1 MGFKDLF
8 SRKKEE
14 PKVEEKPVQPE
25 EKKEEQS
32 AVEPAPKKVEEQK
45 ETEEPRVFT
54 VGIEYVYPLCQKIHQ
69 IWSLPDKSTER

>member
-8 SRKKEE
+8 SRKKEQ

-25 EKKEEQS
+25 EKKEEQA

-54 VGIEYVYPLCQKIHQ
+54 
-69 IWSLPDKSTER
+69 